1 MTEIGESV
9 AALFYGPAQ
18 IICGLIMLY
27 WLLHLAILAS
37 VGILIIVLISSYL
50 LSKIT
55 VRLNEALLKA
65 KDERMK
71 VTEEMLEII
80 RFIKITAI

>member
-1 MTEIGESV
+1 M
-9 AALFYGPAQ
+9 AALFYGPLQ
-18 IICGLIMLY
+18 IICGMIMLY
-27 WLLHLAILAS
+27 FLLKLAILAS
-37 VGILIIVLISSYL
+37 VGILIVVLVLSYF

-55 VRLNEALLKA
+55 VRINEELLKA

-71 VTEEMLEII
+71 VTEEMLDII

>member
-1 MTEIGESV
+1 M
-9 AALFYGPAQ
+9 AALFYGPLQ

-27 WLLHLAILAS
+27 LLLKLAILAS
-37 VGILIIVLISSYL
+37 VGILIIVLILSYF

-55 VRLNEALLKA
+55 VKLNEDLLKA